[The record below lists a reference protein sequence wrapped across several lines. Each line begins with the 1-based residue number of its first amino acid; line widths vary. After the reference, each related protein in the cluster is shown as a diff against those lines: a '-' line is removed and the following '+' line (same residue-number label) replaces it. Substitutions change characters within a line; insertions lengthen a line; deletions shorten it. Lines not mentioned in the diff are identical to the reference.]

1 MTITYSLW
9 DGMQLLG
16 VDFKASSAD
25 EMNTVVSEL
34 QKVSKNVV
42 AHMRKVEVAQWSS
55 TQTQIT
61 SLSTLTTYTLA
72 VQQQRYLHG
81 YCLALLL
88 LFGQ

>member
-16 VDFKASSAD
+16 VDFKASSED

-42 AHMRKVEVAQWSS
+42 AHMRKVEVA
-55 TQTQIT
+55 
-61 SLSTLTTYTLA
+61 
-72 VQQQRYLHG
+72 
-81 YCLALLL
+81 
-88 LFGQ
+88 

>member
-42 AHMRKVEVAQWSS
+42 AHMRKVEVE
-55 TQTQIT
+55 
-61 SLSTLTTYTLA
+61 
-72 VQQQRYLHG
+72 
-81 YCLALLL
+81 
-88 LFGQ
+88 